1 MSEDDGASKGWL
13 ELTFDLQIRTVAF
26 KIINSSTRLL
36 PEWKRLCE
44 EEGLPIRLLSRDVRT
59 RWNST
64 FDMLDF
70 AVWYCAVV
78 DEMTAKAGN
87 GLRAYELDETVWAML
102 WQVQEILKVRVP
114 HEP

>member
-1 MSEDDGASKGWL
+1 M
-13 ELTFDLQIRTVAF
+13 
-26 KIINSSTRLL
+26 
-36 PEWKRLCE
+36 
-44 EEGLPIRLLSRDVRT
+44 
-59 RWNST
+59 
-64 FDMLDF
+64 DF